1 MPETKKTQRASVL
14 EARGRYKVGTIISKK
29 FDGISYQSKI
39 IKPYDGRYYRIE
51 YKNGDEEDMTHSK
64 VRKYLP
70 KMKTTAGYGAALE
83 RILRQNVSH
92 TAIALESINGDL
104 REV

>member
-1 MPETKKTQRASVL
+1 MPEPGKESQRVSVS

-29 FDGISYQSKI
+29 FDGISYQGKI

-51 YKNGDEEDMTHSK
+51 YEDGDEEDMTHSE

-70 KMKTTAGYGAALE
+70 RIKTTAGYGAALE
-83 RILRQNVSH
+83 AIL
-92 TAIALESINGDL
+92 
-104 REV
+104 